1 MTKTFIKTL
10 ENGKFMVVNEAGENI
25 YSKRNTVFNLK
36 WEAEQ
41 YAQQNGLVGEE
52 FDFQGEWVEVVET
65 SLINKVVVRKN
76 NKKGSMFV
84 VTSETAT
91 EIGVKVL
98 NPNNG
103 RARAN
108 AKEVIFNK
116 DQMEVKA

>member
-10 ENGKFMVVNEAGENI
+10 ENGKFMVVNEAGENTF
-25 YSKRNTVFNLK
+25 SKSNITFNLK

-41 YAQQNGLVGEE
+41 AAQQSGSRT
-52 FDFQGEWVEVVET
+52 FDFQGEWVEVQET
-65 SLINKVVVRKN
+65 SLIDEVVVRKN
-76 NKKGSMFV
+76 NKKGSMFI

-116 DQMEVKA
+116 DQMEVRA